1 MTGTEIKERL
11 LFAKEVYSGLVF
23 ARCVADEKEICGL
36 EKAIKILTEKVF
48 EMGRD
53 DEENSGKA
61 CESTG
66 ETCSSQ
72 GA

>member
-53 DEENSGKA
+53 DEENSGKTSA
-61 CESTG
+61 GTS
-66 ETCSSQ
+66 ETCSTKR
-72 GA
+72 A